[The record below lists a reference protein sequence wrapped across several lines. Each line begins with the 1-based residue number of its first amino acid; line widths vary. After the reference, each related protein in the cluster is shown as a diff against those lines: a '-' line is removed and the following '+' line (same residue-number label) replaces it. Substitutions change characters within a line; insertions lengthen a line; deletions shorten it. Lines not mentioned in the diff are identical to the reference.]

1 MANILYFSTEIT
13 LVISVIKHIT
23 YVLHCYIVIL
33 LNTAFQNNNF
43 MHFFEIKK
51 NNNKNKQVKFRFFQN
66 CV

>member
-1 MANILYFSTEIT
+1 M
-13 LVISVIKHIT
+13 
-23 YVLHCYIVIL
+23 LHCYIVIL

-66 CV
+66 CVWCKAWH